1 MTLSDPSPSV
11 SWRLNDLLKA
21 GKKAKAFASASWNH
35 SPEAVAGGSF
45 TQWQPT
51 VLSTVPDGATETEPL
66 EAPDQEEL
74 VAVEEVLEV
83 LDTEEDIAEREAM
96 VAKTVADQAKRE
108 AFEEGY
114 ERGKEEA
121 SNQAELTLGAA
132 RDDFVALTQTLRAAQ
147 EDMTEFYQPLKKLA
161 LHLAEQLVR
170 GELTLSS
177 SAIERLTREALKD
190 LEHQGEG
197 PIVVHMNSTDVS
209 KFKTS
214 LDGELEGLDLRADD
228 DLAQGSVQISIDD
241 SAIEDLITHRLSA
254 LSEKLLGYANSGSKI
269 SDASAF
275 DSNFANPV
283 TEKVI
288 EGTVEEIDDRSPIAA
303 IVEPEAA
310 DPVPLGPEPGEL
322 DEAAVMPLDSKSPGL
337 EPSDQTVTDSEIID
351 LDDSDLGAPDL
362 SAPDTES
369 GDTEPHA

>member
-1 MTLSDPSPSV
+1 MTLFDPSPSV

-21 GKKAKAFASASWNH
+21 GKKAKAFAAASWNH
-35 SPEAVAGGSF
+35 SPEAAAGGSF

-51 VLSTVPDGATETEPL
+51 VLRSLPDGATETEPL
-66 EAPDQEEL
+66 ESPDQEEL

-114 ERGKEEA
+114 QRGKDEGTNEA
-121 SNQAELTLGAA
+121 EVNLGAA

-197 PIVVHMNSTDVS
+197 PIVVQMNSADVI
-209 KFKTS
+209 KFRTS

-228 DLAQGSVQISIDD
+228 DLPQGSVQISIDD
-241 SAIEDLITHRLSA
+241 SAIEDLITHRLST
-254 LSEKLLGYANSGSKI
+254 LSEKLLGYAHGAGKPKNST
-269 SDASAF
+269 AF

-288 EGTVEEIDDRSPIAA
+288 EGTVEDVNDRYPVASPVEI
-303 IVEPEAA
+303 EAT
-310 DPVPLGPEPGEL
+310 DMPPLGPETSEL
-322 DEAAVMPLDSKSPGL
+322 DEAGVIPADSESPGI
-337 EPSDQTVTDSEIID
+337 EVSDSSG
-351 LDDSDLGAPDL
+351 SDPAV
-362 SAPDTES
+362 PDTED
-369 GDTEPHA
+369 GDVEPHA

>member
-1 MTLSDPSPSV
+1 MSDPSPSV

-21 GKKAKAFASASWNH
+21 GRKAKAFAAASWNH
-35 SPEAVAGGSF
+35 SPEAAVGGSF

-51 VLSTVPDGATETEPL
+51 LLNRVPDGATETEPL
-66 EAPDQEEL
+66 ESPDQEEL

-121 SNQAELTLGAA
+121 SNQAEVTLGAA

-197 PIVVHMNSTDVS
+197 PIVVHMNATDVT

-254 LSEKLLGYANSGSKI
+254 LSEKLLGYAKSGGKI
-269 SDASAF
+269 SDASAY

-283 TEKVI
+283 SEKVI
-288 EGTVEEIDDRSPIAA
+288 EGTVEEIDDRYPTDTVVESEVADIESP
-303 IVEPEAA
+303 
-310 DPVPLGPEPGEL
+310 GPKTAER
-322 DEAAVMPLDSKSPGL
+322 DEAGVIPLDSESPSL
-337 EPSDQTVTDSEIID
+337 ELPDRTLTDSNITD
-351 LDDSDLGAPDL
+351 LDNSGSGDSDLTDPDI
-362 SAPDTES
+362 ES
-369 GDTEPHA
+369 GDTEPNA

>member
-1 MTLSDPSPSV
+1 MSDPSQSV

-21 GKKAKAFASASWNH
+21 GKKAKAFAAASWNH
-35 SPEAVAGGSF
+35 SPEAVVRGSF

-66 EAPDQEEL
+66 DAPDQEEL
-74 VAVEEVLEV
+74 VVVEEVPEV
-83 LDTEEDIAEREAM
+83 LGTEEDIAEREAM
-96 VAKTVADQAKRE
+96 VAKTVADQAKRQ

-132 RDDFVALTQTLRAAQ
+132 RDDFVSLTQTLRAAQ

-197 PIVVHMNSTDVS
+197 PIVVHMNSTDVN
-209 KFKTS
+209 KFTTS

-241 SAIEDLITHRLSA
+241 SAIEDLITHRLSI
-254 LSEKLLGYANSGSKI
+254 LSEKLLGYSKGGGKTKH
-269 SDASAF
+269 SSAF

-288 EGTVEEIDDRSPIAA
+288 EGIVEEIDDRYPTDTA
-303 IVEPEAA
+303 VELEAV
-310 DPVPLGPEPGEL
+310 DIELLGPETAER
-322 DEAAVMPLDSKSPGL
+322 DEAGIIPLDKESPSLDLPGRTL
-337 EPSDQTVTDSEIID
+337 TDLNITD
-351 LDDSDLGAPDL
+351 LDDSA
-362 SAPDTES
+362 S
-369 GDTEPHA
+369 GDSDLTGPDINIGDPEPDA

>member
-1 MTLSDPSPSV
+1 MSDPSPSV

-66 EAPDQEEL
+66 ESPDQEEL

-241 SAIEDLITHRLSA
+241 SAIEDLITHRLST

-288 EGTVEEIDDRSPIAA
+288 EGNVEEIDDRYPTATV
-303 IVEPEAA
+303 VELEAA
-310 DPVPLGPEPGEL
+310 DVVPLGPETGEL
-322 DEAAVMPLDSKSPGL
+322 DEAAVMPLDSKSTGL
-337 EPSDQTVTDSEIID
+337 EPPDQTVTDSAITD
-351 LDDSDLGAPDL
+351 LDDSDSGAPDL
-362 SAPDTES
+362 SAPGIDS
-369 GDTEPHA
+369 GDTEPNA